1 MPATVVLDVGGTH
14 IRIGHVMPNGPGL
27 THDLQLTEALRQAEP
42 IRFLT
47 QVIEDYVARQGLTL
61 SGVVI
66 GLPVSFDSAM
76 ERALSSP
83 NIPNLEQLSLA
94 VPLSQR
100 LGCPVW
106 LERDIVLLLMGEW
119 HAGAVQGASSV
130 LGVFWGTGIGGAF
143 LQAGRPYRGA
153 SGGAVEVGH
162 LPIRFEG
169 RRCVCGNTDCLEAYA
184 SGHVLRELAL
194 AARED
199 LASIFQSSASRVQAR
214 LERLVHDC
222 ACAVASAVNI
232 LDPAWVVIGG
242 GIPQM
247 AGFPKEY
254 FRSVVYTHLRRPLPA
269 EALKFGWA
277 SLGWQ
282 AALHGAVW
290 LKALREEE
298 HVSVTG

>member
-1 MPATVVLDVGGTH
+1 MSATVVLDVGGTH
-14 IRIGHVMPNGPGL
+14 IRIGHVGPDGPGQS
-27 THDLQLTEALRQAEP
+27 HEMKPTEALRQTEP
-42 IRFLT
+42 ISFFTRMI
-47 QVIEDYVARQGLTL
+47 QDYTARQALTL

-76 ERALSSP
+76 ELALSSP
-83 NIPNLEQLSLA
+83 NILNLENLRLA
-94 VPLSQR
+94 KPLSQR

-119 HAGAVQGASSV
+119 RAGTVQGASSV

-143 LQAGRPYRGA
+143 LQGGRPYRGA

-162 LPIRFEG
+162 LPIRFDG

-194 AARED
+194 AAQED

-232 LDPAWVVIGG
+232 LDPAWVVVGG

-247 AGFPKEY
+247 AGFPQEY
-254 FRSVVYTHLRRPLPA
+254 FRSVVYAHLRRPVPA
-269 EALKFGWA
+269 EAVKFGWA